1 MKIDYEI
8 LNNLLKNNKGIKL
21 IYRENTNILDIF
33 ISNTLI
39 STLELESNNI
49 ESHSEEIYNAI
60 VNLKNINLYIP
71 KIYIK
76 ENW

>member
-76 ENW
+76 EN

>member
-33 ISNTLI
+33 ISNTII

>member
-1 MKIDYEI
+1 MKIDYDI

-33 ISNTLI
+33 ISNTLM

-76 ENW
+76 ED

>member
-1 MKIDYEI
+1 MKIDYDI

-33 ISNTLI
+33 ISNTLM

>member
-33 ISNTLI
+33 ISNTLM

-76 ENW
+76 EN

>member
-1 MKIDYEI
+1 MKIDYDI

-33 ISNTLI
+33 ISNTLM

-76 ENW
+76 EN

>member
-1 MKIDYEI
+1 MKIDYDI

-76 ENW
+76 EN

>member
-33 ISNTLI
+33 ISNTII

-76 ENW
+76 EN